1 MKEELRIDIVG
12 LAGACSYALD
22 CIEAELVK
30 IKNKHGKR
38 VAYISVCMAE
48 YLAIQGDALQDL
60 AMCALLHDNALTQYI
75 TEELERNYVID
86 IKKDLSV
93 RKTNL
98 HCIYGEKN
106 ITKLPFKTDVSNVI
120 LYHHEHADGTGPFQ
134 KKWNETPLPARIIH
148 LADTV
153 DIIGNSIKS
162 DDNRW
167 DFICQYLS
175 QKKDSLFDSE
185 CVNAFLHVFT
195 KESFMCLSDDSF
207 ETKLW
212 EIIPREK
219 MVFDW
224 EMCKNVADF
233 FAKIVDYKSSFTSRH
248 SIGVAEKASLLAKY
262 MGYDSIT
269 VQKMYLAGALHD
281 IGKMAVGNEILEKPD
296 KLTDEEFA
304 IMRTHAEK
312 GGEIIPKI
320 TGVDKDARGML
331 IGEKVK
337 FITHCPE
344 CGSKLV
350 RYEGEAAHYCP
361 NETACPPQIK
371 GKIEHFISRKAMNID
386 GLGPETVDTFYRLG
400 LIKDTADL
408 YQLTAE
414 DIKNLDRMGEKSA
427 ENIIKGIKASK
438 EVPFER

>member
-195 KESFMCLSDDSF
+195 KESYMCLSDDSF

-269 VQKMYLAGALHD
+269 VQKMYLAGA
-281 IGKMAVGNEILEKPD
+281 M
-296 KLTDEEFA
+296 
-304 IMRTHAEK
+304 
-312 GGEIIPKI
+312 
-320 TGVDKDARGML
+320 
-331 IGEKVK
+331 K
-337 FITHCPE
+337 FW
-344 CGSKLV
+344 KN
-350 RYEGEAAHYCP
+350 R
-361 NETACPPQIK
+361 
-371 GKIEHFISRKAMNID
+371 ISLRMMNF
-386 GLGPETVDTFYRLG
+386 L
-400 LIKDTADL
+400 
-408 YQLTAE
+408 Q
-414 DIKNLDRMGEKSA
+414 
-427 ENIIKGIKASK
+427 
-438 EVPFER
+438 